1 MSKGLGRVHRTI
13 INVLQQMNQHSAE
26 MEALTACVC
35 HPERFAYQG
44 ETYFDRPP
52 DAPGYESSR
61 AEYVSVRRAVTA
73 LERRGLVQA
82 HEHRV
87 GSNRWT
93 VVSLVVDAGDDRLR
107 A

>member
-1 MSKGLGRVHRTI
+1 MSKGLGRIHRTI
-13 INVLQQMNQHSAE
+13 ISVLQQMNQHSAE

-35 HPERFAYQG
+35 HPERFVCQG

-52 DAPGYESSR
+52 DAPGYEQSR
-61 AEYVSVRRAVTA
+61 AEYASVRRAVKA

-82 HEHRV
+82 QEHRV
-87 GSNRWT
+87 DSKRWT
-93 VVSLVVDAGDDRLR
+93 VVSLVVDSGDDRLR